1 MIKNAIAEDDCA
13 LRNPRRNQYR
23 RNTHPQAVKL
33 KTKHRIGRKF
43 IRGAS
48 GWRHVVVNS
57 TMLVVNNQQRTALP
71 ELLIG
76 SDRLVHRLDEALAHM
91 HATIS
96 VLVGFIGHAILDF
109 MILVVWFTNRI
120 VLQFD
125 GFGRVKK

>member
-1 MIKNAIAEDDCA
+1 MIKNAIAEDACRP
-13 LRNPRRNQYR
+13 RNPRRYQHR
-23 RNTHPQAVKL
+23 RNTPPQAVKL

-91 HATIS
+91 DVPFR
-96 VLVGFIGHAILDF
+96 VLVAFVGYAIIDF
-109 MILVVWFTNRI
+109 MILVV
-120 VLQFD
+120 
-125 GFGRVKK
+125 

>member
-76 SDRLVHRLDEALAHM
+76 SDRLYTALMKPSPTWTFPSGCWADSYAM
-91 HATIS
+91 PSSTS
-96 VLVGFIGHAILDF
+96 
-109 MILVVWFTNRI
+109 
-120 VLQFD
+120 
-125 GFGRVKK
+125 

>member
-71 ELLIG
+71 ELLIV
-76 SDRLVHRLDEALAHM
+76 SDRLVHRLDEAFANM
-91 HATIS
+91 DVTIREQVR
-96 VLVGFIGHAILDF
+96 VLVYALLH
-109 MILVVWFTNRI
+109 V
-120 VLQFD
+120 
-125 GFGRVKK
+125 